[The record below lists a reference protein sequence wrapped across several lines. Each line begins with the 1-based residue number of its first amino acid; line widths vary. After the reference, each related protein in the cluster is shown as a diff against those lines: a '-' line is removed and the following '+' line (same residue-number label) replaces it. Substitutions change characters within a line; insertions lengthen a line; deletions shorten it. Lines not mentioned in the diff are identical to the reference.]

1 MRVGL
6 VSDTHGRLPREVL
19 TEMEGVDRI
28 IHAGDIGPY
37 SILLELE
44 RIAPVTAVCGNTDR
58 YEICDRVP
66 DIAELDLMG
75 HRVAVMHGHQ
85 LGTPTPEGL
94 RAALPDAR
102 VIVYGHTHQPRVH
115 REQGVLMVNP
125 GSASVPRLGLSP
137 SVGILRFDPEPSVE
151 LIRL

>member
-6 VSDTHGRLPREVL
+6 VSDTHGRLPPEVL
-19 TEMEGVDRI
+19 TELAGVDRI

-37 SILLELE
+37 EILLELQ

-58 YEICDRVP
+58 YEIRDRVP

-75 HRVAVMHGHQ
+75 HKVAVIHGHQ
-85 LGTPTPEGL
+85 LGTPTAKRL

-102 VIVYGHTHQPRVH
+102 VIVYGHTHQPRVD
-115 REQGVLMVNP
+115 REEGVLLVNP

-137 SVGILRFDPEPSVE
+137 SVGILAFDPEPGVE

>member
-19 TEMEGVDRI
+19 TELAGVDRI

-37 SILLELE
+37 SLLLELE

-58 YEICDRVP
+58 YEIRDRVP
-66 DIAELDLMG
+66 DVAEIDLMG
-75 HRVAVMHGHQ
+75 YSVAVMHGHQ
-85 LGTPTPEGL
+85 LGTPTPAGL

-102 VIVYGHTHQPRVH
+102 VIVYGHTHQPRVD
-115 REQGVLMVNP
+115 REEGVLIVNP
-125 GSASVPRLGLSP
+125 GSASVPRLGLGP
-137 SVGILRFDPEPSVE
+137 SVAILGFDPEPDVE

>member
-19 TEMEGVDRI
+19 AEMTGVDRI

-37 SILLELE
+37 SLLLELE

-58 YEICDRVP
+58 SEICDRVP
-66 DIAELDLMG
+66 DVAELDLMG
-75 HRVAVMHGHQ
+75 YRVAVMHGHQ
-85 LGTPTPEGL
+85 LGTPTPARL

-102 VIVYGHTHQPRVH
+102 VIVYGHTHQPRVD
-115 REQGVLMVNP
+115 REEGVLLVNP
-125 GSASVPRLGLSP
+125 GSASVPRLGSSP
-137 SVGILRFDPEPSVE
+137 SVGILGFDPEPDVE

>member
-6 VSDTHGRLPREVL
+6 VSDTHGRLPPEVL
-19 TEMEGVDRI
+19 TELAGVDRI

-37 SILLELE
+37 KILLELE

-58 YEICDRVP
+58 YEIR
-66 DIAELDLMG
+66 E
-75 HRVAVMHGHQ
+75 
-85 LGTPTPEGL
+85 LGTPIPKRL

-102 VIVYGHTHQPRVH
+102 VIVYGHTHQPRVD
-115 REQGVLMVNP
+115 REEGVLLVNP

-137 SVGILRFDPEPSVE
+137 SVGILAFDPEPGVE